1 MGHGVIVGVVFP
13 EVRLAEV
20 VFDTDSALTRK
31 RPVVAEAD
39 FVAVQGRR
47 AGVVAES
54 PFVIVGDV
62 QVAAGIC

>member
-1 MGHGVIVGVVFP
+1 MELGATVGVVFP
-13 EVRLAEV
+13 EVKLAEV
-20 VFDTDSALTRK
+20 VSDTDSVLTRK
-31 RPVVAEAD
+31 RLVVAEAD

-54 PFVIVGDV
+54 PFVVVGDV